1 MGWDESF
8 LNRVN
13 SKSLVIGVVG
23 LGYVGLPT
31 ALSLHQAGFKIWG
44 IDISSSVI
52 DNLNNEINPTG
63 DPSLD
68 GIIPNPNNEMWNI
81 TSSFSDS
88 IPHCDVVLV
97 TVPTP
102 VNDNKSMDS
111 SHVYDSGNSIFSNI
125 KSDSKTIVILE
136 STVYP
141 GSTNEIWKPLIKKN
155 NLTLGQDL
163 IIAYCPER
171 HNPGDRENNITSVAR
186 VIGCDDEQIGNDL
199 VSLYSE
205 LTSGLVKFVGTIEV
219 AESAKLVENIQR
231 DINIALVNELATI
244 FPHMGVDIED
254 VLDAASTKWNFH
266 RYKPGLGVGGHCIP
280 VDPYFIIDKA
290 KFKGI
295 SANLVTSA
303 RNINE
308 MMPDIVSRDVIKIL
322 NHHYQ
327 NKENLR
333 VLILGWS
340 YKADIGDS
348 RESPSMPLY
357 RNLEENNISVS
368 CYDPYFSKNRLS
380 DNYNFIDNMEDL
392 SNVSMIVLATAHSR
406 FLNFDWHNYLKIM
419 DKPLI
424 YDGRRC
430 LNITEMED
438 NGWLVNAIGKPVIL
452 S

>member
-1 MGWDESF
+1 MGWDETF
-8 LNRVN
+8 LDRVE

-31 ALSLHQAGFKIWG
+31 ALSFYEAGFKIWG
-44 IDISSSVI
+44 IDISSNVI
-52 DNLNNEINPTG
+52 DDLNNRINPTG

-68 GIIPNPNNEMWNI
+68 GVIPNSDNAMWNI

-88 IPHCDVVLV
+88 IPDCDVVLV

-102 VNDNKSMDS
+102 VNDEKSMDS
-111 SHVYDSGNSIFSNI
+111 SHVHDSGNSIFKNI

-141 GSTNEIWKPLIKKN
+141 GSTNEIWQPLIRKHHLEIN
-155 NLTLGQDL
+155 QDL

-171 HNPGDRENNITSVAR
+171 HNPGDEKNNITSVAR
-186 VIGCDDEQIGNDL
+186 VIGCANKQIGVDL

-205 LTSGLVKFVGTIEV
+205 LTSGLVRFVGTVEV

-295 SANLVTSA
+295 SANLVSSA

-308 MMPDIVSRDVIKIL
+308 MMPNIVSRDILKIL
-322 NHHYQ
+322 NHHYP
-327 NKENLR
+327 NKNDFK

-340 YKADIGDS
+340 YKADIGDG
-348 RESPSMPLY
+348 RESPSMHLY
-357 RNLEENNISVS
+357 HNLEESNISVS
-368 CYDPYFSKNRLS
+368 CYDPYFSKNRIS
-380 DNYNFIDNMEDL
+380 NKYNFTDDIHDL
-392 SNVSMIVLATAHSR
+392 SEISMIILATAHSK
-406 FLNFDWHNYLKIM
+406 FLNLEWKNYLKIM

-430 LNITEMED
+430 LNIPKMES
-438 NGWLVNAIGKPVIL
+438 NGWLVNAIGKPVNL
-452 S
+452 P